1 MTQVESTDARL
12 IEIVFPHQT
21 NPYGT
26 MFGGAA
32 YALMDRAAYLAS
44 NQYSGCNAVT
54 AASEHVDF
62 TVPIHQGEIVEAVAR
77 VVYTGRTSMV
87 VAVTLSARRPL
98 EREWRRCTT
107 GHFTMVAVDTDGRP
121 LEVPPFQP
129 ESDQQRADWEFARRM
144 REASRQRA
152 AMAQTPEGLERVTLQ
167 SFQRP
172 NEGRSE

>member
-1 MTQVESTDARL
+1 L

-44 NQYSGCNAVT
+44 NQFSGCNAVT

-62 TVPIHQGEIVEAVAR
+62 TVPIYQGEIVEAVAR

-87 VAVTLSARRPL
+87 VSVTLNARQPL
-98 EREWRRCTT
+98 EREWRRCTS
-107 GHFTMVAVDTDGRP
+107 GFFTMVALNAEGRP
-121 LEVPPFQP
+121 QEVPTFQP
-129 ESDQQRADWEFARRM
+129 TTDDERVDWEAARRV
-144 REASRQRA
+144 REAAAQRRFGS
-152 AMAQTPEGLERVTLQ
+152 QTPE
-167 SFQRP
+167 
-172 NEGRSE
+172 